1 MTTDYASQLR
11 QIRRGTSSGRYAART
26 AVYPSWLTDGT
37 AALQVAPVFVDLRS
51 RASGNPPKPPKQ
63 RKQFRVGQWVQ
74 VRGGTQPV
82 YGLVVRTELN
92 PFTRRIEYTVHCGAA
107 GKHHFSGDDLRELAQ
122 HRLAQGRERKRD
134 VMLAVLKYELFAACA
149 DPHLNTWLAG
159 RVADGETPVGT
170 LASILT
176 LSSAYGAFLARA
188 DVKAVGI
195 DAILAAARQTF
206 QKGVIRC

>member
-1 MTTDYASQLR
+1 MTAGYASQLR

-26 AVYPSWLTDGT
+26 AVYPSWLTDAT
-37 AALQVAPVFVDLRS
+37 AALAPDFSFAPEPQR
-51 RASGNPPKPPKQ
+51 RGKPKFQ
-63 RKQFRVGQWVQ
+63 VGQWVQ

-92 PFTRRIEYTVHCGAA
+92 PFTRKIEYTVHCGAA
-107 GKHHFSGDDLRELAQ
+107 GKHHFAGDDLRELAQ
-122 HRLAQGRERKRD
+122 WRLAPGRERKRD
-134 VMLAVLKYELFAACA
+134 VMLAVLKYDLFTACA
-149 DPHLNTWLAG
+149 DPHLNAWLAG
-159 RVADGETPVGT
+159 RVADDEMPVGT